1 MTSEGKQQRFE
12 MPVKRNMGLIIGN
25 NGLGVIADAIFELGV
40 LWYVLD
46 RTESA
51 FITSIITTLSMCIHV
66 FAGPFIGVIV
76 DRMNPKSALKNAYVA
91 MGLVGIIMVVSYLFF
106 INYIVFSILAV
117 VVLNNLAQ
125 MFINPSITR
134 MLPQLIGMERIA
146 EVKGYLSTA
155 NSTASLIG
163 NALAGFLLTMIG
175 FVGVMLTHS
184 FIFLLAA
191 LLTLGLVVPNAETK
205 ETAFTRKGYWQDFR
219 KGVEALKSHQAL
231 LVLTLMNMGINIFSI
246 GYLYIVI
253 FKNQY
258 HGSSSAYGVFE
269 ATGVIASMMAGLL
282 AGRLAKKMKPG
293 LILMASLILSSS
305 CMILIGMCHHLILM
319 FIFSAIQN
327 FMGVLYM
334 TVFSTLSI
342 TLVNPELRARVN
354 SLVIALSSL
363 AMPITTLLGGFLADV
378 LPIKYIFYVSG
389 CWGILM
395 GLLPLF
401 NKEVRGLEK
410 LRG

>member
-12 MPVKRNMGLIIGN
+12 MPVKRNMALIIGN

-51 FITSIITTLSMCIHV
+51 FITSIITTISMCIHV

-155 NSTASLIG
+155 NSMASLIG

-175 FVGVMLTHS
+175 FVGVM
-184 FIFLLAA
+184 
-191 LLTLGLVVPNAETK
+191 
-205 ETAFTRKGYWQDFR
+205 
-219 KGVEALKSHQAL
+219 
-231 LVLTLMNMGINIFSI
+231 
-246 GYLYIVI
+246 
-253 FKNQY
+253 
-258 HGSSSAYGVFE
+258 
-269 ATGVIASMMAGLL
+269 
-282 AGRLAKKMKPG
+282 
-293 LILMASLILSSS
+293 
-305 CMILIGMCHHLILM
+305 
-319 FIFSAIQN
+319 
-327 FMGVLYM
+327 
-334 TVFSTLSI
+334 
-342 TLVNPELRARVN
+342 
-354 SLVIALSSL
+354 
-363 AMPITTLLGGFLADV
+363 
-378 LPIKYIFYVSG
+378 
-389 CWGILM
+389 
-395 GLLPLF
+395 
-401 NKEVRGLEK
+401 
-410 LRG
+410 